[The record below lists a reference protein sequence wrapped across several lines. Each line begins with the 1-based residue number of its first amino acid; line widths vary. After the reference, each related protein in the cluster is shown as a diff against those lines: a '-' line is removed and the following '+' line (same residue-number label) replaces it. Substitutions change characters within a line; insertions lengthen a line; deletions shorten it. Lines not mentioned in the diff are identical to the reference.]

1 MELLAPDVCL
11 DDVYVEV
18 GQGGSQ
24 EVIGTKQGEHGVG
37 RCTII
42 WKNGMVLRERV

>member
-18 GQGGSQ
+18 GQGGS
-24 EVIGTKQGEHGVG
+24 G
-37 RCTII
+37 REMHHYLEER
-42 WKNGMVLRERV
+42 NGAARTSVEL